1 MKDPSRTNQELLDEI
16 AILKQRIRE
25 LEVFEAEHKRVE
37 EAHRA
42 SELRYQ
48 TIFETTGTT
57 MLIVEEDMT
66 ISLANDKWGTLTGY
80 TREEVEGKRK
90 WTEFIV
96 EDDLDKMIT
105 QHKLRRVDP
114 GFAKKS
120 YEFRLIHRD
129 GYIKYI
135 LLTVDLIPGTRKS
148 VASLMDIT
156 ERKQAEEAQR
166 ESEALLKTYLENAPD
181 GIYTSDTKG
190 YFLYGNRKCEEIT
203 GYKKVELIGKNF
215 LALHLLS
222 EEDLKKAALLIQA
235 SAEGISTGPD
245 ELELIRKDGHIIP
258 VEINTAVV
266 QQSDNGIVLAFVR
279 DITER
284 KEAEASITRERQ
296 KLKTLS
302 DNAPFGMVLI
312 DKEGHFTYI
321 NRKFT
326 ELFSYD
332 LSDIPDGRTWF
343 RKAYPNTEYRH
354 AVISTWRED
363 WGNAKPGTSTLRVFS
378 TTSKDGT
385 QKVLKFATSLLV
397 SGDYLMTCEDITEM
411 RKLESQLRQ
420 GQKME
425 AIGTLTGGIAHDF
438 NNILTALTGYAALIQ
453 RKMDTSDP
461 LRPYA
466 EQILVASQKATG
478 LIQSLLAF
486 SRQQPF
492 TLAPLDMNNTIKATE
507 KLLGRLLTE
516 DIKLHTSLTDDD
528 TIVMA
533 DKSQMDQILF
543 NLVTNA
549 RDAMPKGGMLTI
561 ATTTAV
567 IDATFIK
574 IYGFGKRGKY
584 IEITISDTG
593 MGMDET
599 TKGKIFDPFFT
610 TKEVGK
616 GTGLGLATVYG
627 IVKQHGGY
635 ITVESEPNQGTT
647 FSIYFPAVKMK
658 VNEEQD
664 TATPIIKGNETILI
678 ADDDKE
684 VRSLVRE
691 ALQAYGYSTIEAIDG
706 EDAIDKFKQNQP
718 IDLIVLDVVMPKKNG
733 REVYEEIH
741 IIDPHIKVLFT
752 SGYTRDIV
760 LDKGIETGELD
771 FMAKPLLF
779 DELLQKIREMLDR

>member
-1 MKDPSRTNQELLDEI
+1 MKDFSKTNQQLLDEI
-16 AILKQRIRE
+16 ATLRQRIRE
-25 LEVFEAEHKRVE
+25 LEIFEAEHKRAD
-37 EAHRA
+37 EARRV

-80 TREEVEGKRK
+80 TREEVEGKKK
-90 WTEFIV
+90 WTEFV
-96 EDDLDKMIT
+96 VKDDLDKMIT
-105 QHKLRRVDP
+105 QHQLRRVDP
-114 GFAKKS
+114 SFAKKS
-120 YEFRLIHRD
+120 YEFQLIHKD
-129 GYIKYI
+129 GYIKHI
-135 LLTVDLIPGTRKS
+135 LLTVDLIPGTKKS
-148 VASLMDIT
+148 VASLIDIT

-166 ESEALLKTYLENAPD
+166 ESETLLKTYLENAPD

-190 YFLYGNRKCEEIT
+190 YFLYGNRKCEQIT

-215 LALHLLS
+215 LTLHLLS
-222 EEDLKKAALLIQA
+222 EEDLKKAARLIQA

-245 ELELIRKDGHIIP
+245 EFELIRKNGNIIP

-266 QQSDNGIVLAFVR
+266 QRSDKGIVLGFVR

-284 KEAEASITRERQ
+284 KEADASIVRERQ

-321 NRKFT
+321 NRKFK
-326 ELFSYD
+326 EIFGYD
-332 LSDIPDGRTWF
+332 LSDIPDGKTWF
-343 RKAYPNTEYRH
+343 RKAYPNAEYRH
-354 AVISTWRED
+354 TAVSTWRED
-363 WGNAKPGTSTLRVFS
+363 WREAESGTSTLRVFS
-378 TTSKDGT
+378 ATSKDGT
-385 QKVLKFATSLLV
+385 EKILKFATSLLA
-397 SGDYLMTCEDITEM
+397 SGDYLMTCEDITEL

-438 NNILTALTGYAALIQ
+438 NNILTALTGYATLIQ
-453 RKMDTSDP
+453 KKMDTSDP
-461 LRPYA
+461 LRSYV
-466 EQILVASQKATG
+466 EQILVASEKATG
-478 LIQSLLAF
+478 LIQNLLAF

-492 TLAPLDMNNTIKATE
+492 TFTPLDVNNTIKAME
-507 KLLGRLLTE
+507 KLLVRLLTE
-516 DIKLHTSLTDDD
+516 DIKLRTSLTDDD
-528 TIVMA
+528 AIVMA

-549 RDAMPKGGMLTI
+549 RDAMPRGGILMIET
-561 ATTTAV
+561 ATAV
-567 IDATFIK
+567 LDDAFIK
-574 IYGFGKRGKY
+574 VHGFGKKGKY

-635 ITVESEPNQGTT
+635 ITAESEPDHGTS

-658 VNEEQD
+658 VNEKQD
-664 TATPIIKGNETILI
+664 TATHITKGNETILI
-678 ADDDKE
+678 ADDDNE
-684 VRSLVRE
+684 VRHLVQE
-691 ALQAYGYSTIEAIDG
+691 ALQAYGYSTIEATDG
-706 EDAIDKFKQNQP
+706 EDAIDKFKQNRP

-733 REVYEEIH
+733 REVYEETH
-741 IIDPHIKVLFT
+741 SIDPHTKVLFT
-752 SGYTRDIV
+752 SGYTRDIL
-760 LDKGIETGELD
+760 LDKGIESGEFD

-779 DELLQKIREMLDR
+779 DDLLQKIREMLDR